1 MNQTIT
7 MTTKGTFTMP
17 AKIRKQLGVNKQGDK
32 LIYTYDEKNQR
43 LIIEKPR
50 MDFKEIQDQLRRHID
65 PSIPPLMDVDKFY
78 QDNRNIT

>member
-1 MNQTIT
+1 
-7 MTTKGTFTMP
+7 MP